1 MPHVQFLYEFLV
13 IIYMRHMLLPIMSS
27 YFAGLKYIFL
37 KDRFTS
43 SVSKSVWR

>member
-1 MPHVQFLYEFLV
+1 MPHVQLSYEFLV

-27 YFAGLKYIFL
+27 CFAGLKYVFL
-37 KDRFTS
+37 KDTFPS